1 MAGLASRLKW
11 ARSRK
16 ALVVAVV
23 VAVGLGAA
31 VVGYVQTR
39 DGEEAALEEG
49 QQLVEVRLGD
59 LVNQVTSSGS
69 IIFPNR
75 EELSFGVAGT
85 VSALLVAE
93 GDAVA
98 AGQPLARLDDETAA
112 RLERDAAQA
121 EADLQDS
128 QDALD
133 DAMAPPTTLAR
144 VEAEAAV
151 AKAELSLQ
159 QAEEALVDLNAPFTQ
174 AEIDEAR
181 ADVSLAEE
189 SVVRAQADLALDLRE
204 HADTVEAAADTLE
217 SAKEDYQGVVRTYLG
232 MAMAPSDYARAP
244 SAFLAHYGLDADDI
258 FSDARTEEAVAWVL
272 PTFFQ
277 PAQPLDDPS
286 TPWDEF
292 TVYSWIALYP
302 GTVHGTCE
310 NTVVESQDRCMLRD
324 MEEAWDRVDAAQS
337 GLDNAENNAAKA
349 QSNGDKAVDK
359 EEDALTAA
367 REALDDMLASADPL
381 EVAVKTHDVEVARAV
396 LADTRDTLAELDDAP
411 DPVKVALME
420 AEIKAD
426 EVALVAARDALA
438 SLVITAPFAG
448 VVSAVNVEQGRSVT
462 ANAAILEIVD
472 PTVAEVDARLDEID
486 VLTVREGAEAMISL
500 DGLPGAQLPGVVT
513 SISRT
518 GDNQQG
524 VVTYPVQISVRTPP
538 FLQLREGLSA
548 TASIVLQQELGAL
561 LIPTTAIAGTIMQP
575 TVLVSVDG
583 EVTERPV
590 TLGASDGF
598 WTVVTSGVAEGEQ
611 IVATSGGPA
620 ADIFGNMARFQT
632 IAIQGGAPP
641 GAQGLS
647 QEQRQALR
655 EQFRQQGGFG
665 GGQGGQGGQPPQ
677 QPQDR

>member
-1 MAGLASRLKW
+1 MAGPASRLKW

-16 ALVVAVV
+16 TLVVAVV
-23 VAVGLGAA
+23 AAVGIAAAA
-31 VVGYVQTR
+31 VVYTQTG
-39 DGEEAALEEG
+39 DADEATLEDG

-85 VSALLVAE
+85 VSALMVAE
-93 GDAVA
+93 GDQVA
-98 AGQPLARLDDETAA
+98 AGQELARLDDETAA
-112 RLERDAAQA
+112 SLERDLAQA
-121 EADLQDS
+121 QVDLHAS
-128 QDALD
+128 RDALD

-151 AKAELSLQ
+151 ATAELALQ
-159 QAEEALVDLNAPFTQ
+159 EAELALVDINAPFTQ

-181 ADVSLAEE
+181 ADVVLADE
-189 SVVRAQADLALDLRE
+189 SVVRAQADLALDVRE
-204 HADTVEAAADTLE
+204 HADMVESAAESLEAARE
-217 SAKEDYQGVVRTYLG
+217 GYQDVVRSYLG
-232 MAMAPSDYARAP
+232 MTLAAGDYARTP
-244 SAFLAHYGLDADDI
+244 SEFLAHHGIDVADI
-258 FSDARTEEAVAWVL
+258 FSDAHAEAAIAWVF
-272 PTFFQ
+272 PVFFQ

-302 GTVHGTCE
+302 GTVHGTCDG
-310 NTVVESQDRCMLRD
+310 VVFDSQDRCMLQD
-324 MEEAWDRVDAAQS
+324 LDDAWDAVDAAQ
-337 GLDNAENNAAKA
+337 GKLDNAENNAAKVR
-349 QSNGDKAVDK
+349 SDGDKAVDK

-367 REALDDMLASADPL
+367 REALDDMLAAADPL
-381 EVAVKTHDVEVARAV
+381 EVRVKAHDVEVARAK
-396 LADTRDTLAELDDAP
+396 LADARDALADLDAAP
-411 DPVKVALME
+411 DPAEVALME

-426 EVALVAARDALA
+426 EVALATAQEQLA
-438 SLVITAPFAG
+438 GLVITAPFAG
-448 VVSAVNVEQGRSVT
+448 IVSTVSVEEGRSVN

-486 VLTVREGAEAMISL
+486 VLAVQEGAEAMVSL

-548 TASIVLQQELGAL
+548 TASIVLHQELGVL
-561 LIPTTAIAGTIMQP
+561 LIPSTAIAGTIQQP
-575 TVLVSVDG
+575 TVLVSLDG

-598 WTVVTSGVAEGEQ
+598 WTVVTSGVNEGEQ
-611 IVATSGGPA
+611 LVSTSGSPT
-620 ADIFGNMARFQT
+620 ADFFGNIARFQS
-632 IAIQGGAPP
+632 IGIQGGVRP
-641 GAQGLS
+641 GGQGLS

-655 EQFRQQGGFG
+655 EQFRRQGGAG
-665 GGQGGQGGQPPQ
+665 GGQGQAPG
-677 QPQDR
+677 R